1 MEHDRGRPV
10 LCLHRSGIAP
20 PGEPGGRKISVL
32 DLIVT
37 QIAVVT
43 VYASLWFLVALK
55 SRRNDVAD
63 VAWGAGFV
71 ALALVAQLAAGAISS
86 RGILLLA
93 LVTIWG
99 LRLSLHIGLRNRGK
113 PEDPRYRKWREEWGR
128 HAKLRAYFQVFLL
141 QGFLIV
147 VVLLPV
153 TYVLAHPN
161 PDLTWLDALG
171 AAVWL
176 VGFVF
181 EAVGD
186 LQLARFKKDPGNRG
200 RVITSGLWKYTRH
213 PNYFGEVSLWWGV
226 WLLACS
232 APGGWKTIL
241 GPATIT
247 VLILLV
253 SGIPLL
259 ERKYEGNLEFKE
271 YQRRTSAFFPLPPK
285 R

>member
-1 MEHDRGRPV
+1 M
-10 LCLHRSGIAP
+10 
-20 PGEPGGRKISVL
+20 L
-32 DLIVT
+32 DLILIQV
-37 QIAVVT
+37 AVVAL
-43 VYASLWFLVALK
+43 YASLWFLVALK
-55 SRRNDVAD
+55 LRRNDVAD
-63 VAWGAGFV
+63 VAWGAGFII
-71 ALALVAQLAAGAISS
+71 LALVGQFVGAAISN
-86 RGILLLA
+86 RGIFVLA

-113 PEDPRYRKWREEWGR
+113 IEDPRYRKWREEWGG
-128 HAKLRAYFQVFLL
+128 HATVRAYFQVFLL

-147 VVLLPV
+147 VILIPV
-153 TYVLAHPN
+153 THILAHQS

-171 AAVWL
+171 GAVWL

-186 LQLARFKKDPGNRG
+186 LQLARFKKNPGNRG

-213 PNYFGEVSLWWGV
+213 PNYFGEVTLWWGI
-226 WLLACS
+226 WLIACS
-232 APGGWKTIL
+232 APGGWKTVF

-247 VLILLV
+247 ALILFV

-259 ERKYEGNLEFKE
+259 EKKYEGHIEFKE